1 MKKKNESMEAYRRRI
16 IYETREKERDKKEK
30 KKKDVLSFCLFVCN
44 KLLEDI
50 HLGVSLIFSFV
61 SFVLLFRFLFFCG
74 CEAR

>member
-1 MKKKNESMEAYRRRI
+1 MEAYRRRI
-16 IYETREKERDKKEK
+16 IYETRENERDKKEK